1 MIKFIKNLFKSNTTK
16 EDKLEY
22 KSQVRDTDTIQILEI
37 INKYLHVVLCDEGT
51 ITVNNTNY
59 IMNDNYVILEYNKY
73 PELPPARTK
82 IDKLAFMEI
91 KYGRVYLMNGLLNR
105 ITNTLINCYYNSTE
119 YQQSKYH
126 KYDIIKEKLQEI
138 EEDFK

>member
-1 MIKFIKNLFKSNTTK
+1 MKFIKNLFKSNTHK
-16 EDKLEY
+16 DDKQEY
-22 KSQVRDTDTIQILEI
+22 KFQDTDTIQILEI
-37 INKYLHVVLCDEGT
+37 INQYLHYVLCDEGT
-51 ITVNNTNY
+51 ITVNDTNY
-59 IMNDNYVILEYNKY
+59 ITDDNYVILEYNKY

-82 IDKLAFMEI
+82 IDKFTFIEI
-91 KYGRVYLMNGLLNR
+91 KCRADRYGLEWFLNR
-105 ITNTLINCYYNSTE
+105 ITNTLINGYYNSTE